1 MNDYIEQQLNRVLE
15 LNNQRQISLKTI
27 SNNQTKRVGQYLMQV
42 SDEEKQAM
50 TQKTNRLYDSKI
62 KAIYDNVNLE
72 LKRAGQET
80 LINPFERG

>member
-1 MNDYIEQQLNRVLE
+1 MNDYIEQQLNQVLE
-15 LNNQRQISLKTI
+15 VNKQRQVSLKTI
-27 SNNQTKRVGQYLMQV
+27 SSTQTKRVGQYLMQV

-62 KAIYDNVNLE
+62 KAIYDNMNLE
-72 LKRAGQET
+72 LEKAGHEK